1 VLSLKE
7 RWLQGEVERRGGWLM
22 FQPEKHFVG
31 GMSGSPIINA
41 AGAAIGVVS
50 VDCMSP
56 VIVDSLSAQLLR
68 EINSATPKRKK
79 NKSGW
84 QNVKPERGELSKPL
98 IMRAKK

>member
-1 VLSLKE
+1 
-7 RWLQGEVERRGGWLM
+7 M